1 MQWRSDVKSISV
13 QFIGGPYDGAEF
25 KTNGGPIPDTVVLD
39 KPIHSDEK
47 FEKTTT
53 GGFKIKCVDIGTV
66 TYLHEYRDQKTKSP
80 LCAPKTAMPYLVIE
94 SQALKIEIP
103 KD

>member
-1 MQWRSDVKSISV
+1 MKSISV

-25 KTNGGPIPDTVVLD
+25 KT
-39 KPIHSDEK
+39 
-47 FEKTTT
+47 
-53 GGFKIKCVDIGTV
+53 
-66 TYLHEYRDQKTKSP
+66 KSP
-80 LCAPKTAMPYLVIE
+80 LCDPKTAMPYLVIE